1 MCLMSCEWKSWK
13 IIKIQKMTKESISN
27 HLLELRTR
35 LLKVI
40 ILFGI
45 LVIVGI
51 PFASEIYSFVASP
64 LMSVLPSESSMI
76 ATGVSSPF
84 MAPIKLT
91 LFVALL
97 LSMPYFFYQMWLF
110 MSPGLYKN
118 ERAFTGPL
126 MLSTVILFF
135 SGAAFAFFVV
145 CPIIFKFFIAM
156 APESIRVMTDINQ
169 YLSFVFKLIFA
180 FGVAFEIPI
189 ATILIVKNG
198 IMSKESLVRA
208 RPYLII
214 LFLIVGMLLTPPD
227 VFSQLFLA
235 IPMWILFEVGILFA
249 RKK

>member
-1 MCLMSCEWKSWK
+1 
-13 IIKIQKMTKESISN
+13 MTKDSISD
-27 HLLELRTR
+27 HLLELRSR

-40 ILFGI
+40 FLFAI
-45 LVIVGI
+45 FSVLGI
-51 PFASEIYSFVASP
+51 PFASEIYLFVSAP
-64 LMSVLPSESSMI
+64 LIELLPDGSSLI
-76 ATGVSSPF
+76 ATEVASPF
-84 MAPIKLT
+84 MAPIKLV
-91 LFVALL
+91 LYIALMF
-97 LSMPYFFYQMWLF
+97 SMPWLFYQTWMF

-135 SGAAFAFFVV
+135 SGAAFAFFFV

-198 IMSKESLVRA
+198 IMSKESLVKA

>member
-1 MCLMSCEWKSWK
+1 
-13 IIKIQKMTKESISN
+13 MTKDSISN
-27 HLLELRTR
+27 HLLELRSR

-40 ILFGI
+40 FLFAI
-45 LVIVGI
+45 FTVLGI
-51 PFASEIYSFVASP
+51 PFASEIYLFVSAP
-64 LMSVLPSESSMI
+64 LIELLPDGSSMI
-76 ATGVSSPF
+76 ATEVASPF
-84 MAPIKLT
+84 MAPIKLV
-91 LFVALL
+91 LYIALMF
-97 LSMPYFFYQMWLF
+97 SMPWLFYQTWMF

-198 IMSKESLVRA
+198 IMSKESLVKA

-227 VFSQLFLA
+227 IFSQLFLA

>member
-1 MCLMSCEWKSWK
+1 
-13 IIKIQKMTKESISN
+13 MTKDSISD
-27 HLLELRTR
+27 HLLELRSR

-40 ILFGI
+40 FLFAI
-45 LVIVGI
+45 FSVLGI
-51 PFASEIYSFVASP
+51 PFASEIYLFVSAP
-64 LMSVLPSESSMI
+64 LIELLPDGSTMI
-76 ATGVSSPF
+76 ATEVASPF
-84 MAPIKLT
+84 MAPIKLV
-91 LFVALL
+91 LYIALMF
-97 LSMPYFFYQMWLF
+97 SMPWLFYQTWMF

-180 FGVAFEIPI
+180 FGIAFEIPI

-198 IMSKESLVRA
+198 IISKESLVKA

-214 LFLIVGMLLTPPD
+214 LFLIIGMLLTPPD

>member
-1 MCLMSCEWKSWK
+1 
-13 IIKIQKMTKESISN
+13 MTKDSISD
-27 HLLELRTR
+27 HLLELRSR

-40 ILFGI
+40 VLFAVFSV
-45 LVIVGI
+45 LGI
-51 PFASEIYSFVASP
+51 PFASEIYLFVSAP
-64 LMSVLPSESSMI
+64 LIELLPDGSTMI
-76 ATGVSSPF
+76 ATEVASPF
-84 MAPIKLT
+84 MAPIKLV
-91 LFVALL
+91 LYIALMF
-97 LSMPYFFYQMWLF
+97 SMPWLFYQTWMF

-135 SGAAFAFFVV
+135 GGAAFAFFVV

-198 IMSKESLVRA
+198 IVSKESLVKA

-214 LFLIVGMLLTPPD
+214 LFLIIGMLLTPPD

-235 IPMWILFEVGILFA
+235 MPMWILFEVGILFA